1 MNIIFY
7 CSHNLEMKIGDFNIE
22 DCLKMYEEESRESI
36 RLYLEQLTEKERLV
50 CLIAKDHLG
59 SSFNILRS
67 VGYLEWKAKCSK

>member
-1 MNIIFY
+1 
-7 CSHNLEMKIGDFNIE
+7 MKIGDFNIE

-67 VGYLEWKAKCSK
+67 VGYLEWKSKGSK